1 MKMLQPCI
9 DFFFAYDLGR
19 KIADLVSSVTLE
31 CYIVQFVSRSAF
43 LSTGF
48 PTNIVYH
55 VICSVAAAYCLYWLA
70 GIVIRKFSTD

>member
-1 MKMLQPCI
+1 M
-9 DFFFAYDLGR
+9 
-19 KIADLVSSVTLE
+19 ADLVSSVTLE

-55 VICSVAAAYCLYWLA
+55 VICSVAAAYCLHWLA